1 MNPIVRVAVPRPLW
15 TLFDYL
21 LPDASPT
28 PPQGVRV
35 RVPFGAGELIGLVV
49 DTHESD
55 HNGSDLKQIIDVI
68 DADPVLR
75 ADVLELIRWA
85 ADYYHHPPGEA
96 LFSAIPVALRKGRTM
111 QSLAQRYWCLSES
124 PGAQL
129 PARAVR
135 QQAAIAA
142 FRAAGG
148 CIGHTALA
156 AAGIDVRVVRELA
169 RKGLVEETSPP
180 DLSAIPLDH
189 INGSPRFELTAEQ
202 RAASDAA
209 RASLGRFECL
219 LLDGVT
225 GSGKTEIYLQA
236 IESVLD
242 RGGQALVLIPE
253 IALTPQTLERF
264 TQRFGSAVVYHS
276 GLTER
281 ERAVA
286 WLQCRSGEARVLIGT
301 RSAIF
306 VPFAALA
313 LIVVDEEHDGS
324 FKQQDGF
331 RYSARDLAIKRA
343 QLLDIPLLM
352 GTATP
357 ALETLYNAQRGRYR
371 HLRLTTRPGAAKA
384 TSIKLVDVRGLRLD
398 DGLSE
403 PLRAAIASHLANG
416 NQTLLF
422 INRRGYSP
430 SYLCTRCGWC
440 AGCPRCE
447 SRLTLHQTPVGLRCH
462 HCGFGSRLPSRCPE
476 CGQPALRGVGIGTQR
491 SEQGIARAFPDV
503 PVIRVDRDTTRSART
518 MASHLEM
525 IGRGE
530 PAVLVGT
537 QMLAKGHHFPR
548 VTLVGVINADAGFAS
563 PDFRAPEHTA
573 QLIIQVA
580 GRAGRAERPGE
591 VWIQTYNPG
600 NPLLRALVEQGYSGF
615 AATELAHRAEAGLP
629 PMRAMALLKA
639 DGVDMQRTLAC
650 LRTLDA
656 PLRGRVGI
664 DVLGPVQAPLAR
676 RARRYRCQTALLAD
690 DRATLGRAL
699 DDLVAAHAASR
710 FAGVRWSIDVD
721 PYDMF

>member
-1 MNPIVRVAVPRPLW
+1 MSLIARVAVPRPLW

-21 LPDASPT
+21 LPNQCSNAAP
-28 PPQGVRV
+28 GARV
-35 RVPFGAGELIGLVV
+35 RVPFGAGELVGLVV
-49 DTHESD
+49 ETFDRD
-55 HNGSDLKQIIDVI
+55 RDGPVLKQVIEVI
-68 DADPVLR
+68 DADPLVR

-85 ADYYHHPPGEA
+85 AEYYHHPPGDA
-96 LFSAIPVALRKGRTM
+96 LFSAIPVALRNGR
-111 QSLAQRYWCLSES
+111 QLQPLAPRYWRLCGNDDSRV
-124 PGAQL
+124 

-135 QQAAIAA
+135 QRAAINAFHVAGGHIGHAA
-142 FRAAGG
+142 LIAAGV
-148 CIGHTALA
+148 
-156 AAGIDVRVVRELA
+156 DVRVLQQLA
-169 RKGLVEETSPP
+169 KKGFIEEAGKPQPEARAVNHIHDSP
-180 DLSAIPLDH
+180 
-189 INGSPRFELTAEQ
+189 NFELTAEQ
-202 RAASDAA
+202 LAAVNAA
-209 RASLGRFECL
+209 RAALGHFECL
-219 LLDGVT
+219 LVDGVT
-225 GSGKTEIYLQA
+225 GSGKTEIYLQV
-236 IESVLD
+236 IESVLAG
-242 RGGQALVLIPE
+242 GGQALVLIPE

-264 TQRFGSAVVYHS
+264 TQRFGAAAVYHS
-276 GLTER
+276 SLSER
-281 ERAVA
+281 ERADV
-286 WLQCRSGEARVLIGT
+286 WLQCRTGDARVLIGT

-343 QLLDIPLLM
+343 QLLNIPLLM

-357 ALETLYNAQRGRYR
+357 ALETLHNAQRGRYR
-371 HLRLTTRPGAAKA
+371 HLRLTARPGAAKP
-384 TSIKLVDVRGLRLD
+384 TSIKLVDIRGLPLD
-398 DGLSE
+398 DGLSA
-403 PLRAAIASHLANG
+403 PLRTAVARHLARG

-462 HCGFGSRLPSRCPE
+462 HCGFGSRLPAHCPE
-476 CGQPALRGVGIGTQR
+476 CSYPTLRGVGIGTQR

-537 QMLAKGHHFPR
+537 QMLAKGHHFPC

-573 QLIIQVA
+573 QIIIQVA

-591 VWIQTYNPG
+591 VWIQTYNPD

-615 AATELAHRAEAGLP
+615 AASELAHRAKAGLP

-639 DGVDMQRTLAC
+639 DGVEMERTLAC
-650 LRTLDA
+650 LRALVA
-656 PLRGRVGI
+656 PLRGHADI
-664 DVLGPVQAPLAR
+664 DVLGPTQAPLAR
-676 RARRYRCQTALLAD
+676 RARRYRCQTALLAN

-699 DDLVAAHAASR
+699 DDLIAAHATSR
-710 FAGVRWSIDVD
+710 FTGVRWSIDVD